1 MIEGK
6 NITKLFGKN
15 GLKSTDI
22 TVKKGEMA
30 ALAGASGC
38 GKSTLLNILT
48 GMLRPDS
55 GSVFI
60 KGTDI
65 SKLSEKERTALRS
78 GVIGYMM
85 QKNALLPELTVWQ
98 NILFPAYTVKKKPD
112 KQKAEEIAERLSL
125 TSLLGSYPSQIS
137 GGEYRRAMLARV
149 LVTEPEII
157 IADEPTSNLDRES
170 AEIVR
175 DMLKEVNS
183 SGTTVLAASHDPML
197 LESADRVIDLGDRSS
212 ENV

>member
-6 NITKLFGKN
+6 KITKLFGKN

-22 TVKKGEMA
+22 TVKKGEMT

-55 GSVFI
+55 GSVII

-98 NILFPAYTVKKKPD
+98 NILFPAYTAKKKPD
-112 KQKAEEIAERLSL
+112 KKAEEIAERLSL

-137 GGEYRRAMLARV
+137 GGEYRRVMLARV

-197 LESADRVIDLGDRSS
+197 LESADRVIDLGDRSP

>member
-22 TVKKGEMA
+22 TVKKGEMT

-85 QKNALLPELTVWQ
+85 QKNALLP
-98 NILFPAYTVKKKPD
+98 
-112 KQKAEEIAERLSL
+112 
-125 TSLLGSYPSQIS
+125 
-137 GGEYRRAMLARV
+137 
-149 LVTEPEII
+149 
-157 IADEPTSNLDRES
+157 
-170 AEIVR
+170 
-175 DMLKEVNS
+175 
-183 SGTTVLAASHDPML
+183 
-197 LESADRVIDLGDRSS
+197 
-212 ENV
+212 

>member
-22 TVKKGEMA
+22 TVKKGEMT

-48 GMLRPDS
+48 GMLKPDS

-60 KGTDI
+60 NGTDI
-65 SKLSEKERTALRS
+65 SKLSEKERTALRG

-98 NILFPAYTVKKKPD
+98 NILFPAYSTKKKPD
-112 KQKAEEIAERLSL
+112 KKRAEEIAERLSL

-137 GGEYRRAMLARV
+137 GGEYRRVMLARV

-197 LESADRVIDLGDRSS
+197 LESADRVIDLGDRSP

>member
-6 NITKLFGKN
+6 KITKLFGKN

-22 TVKKGEMA
+22 TVKKGEMT

-55 GSVFI
+55 GSVII

-98 NILFPAYTVKKKPD
+98 NILFPAYTAKKKPD
-112 KQKAEEIAERLSL
+112 KKAEEIAERLSL

-137 GGEYRRAMLARV
+137 GGDYRRVMLARV

-197 LESADRVIDLGDRSS
+197 LESADRVIDLGDRSP